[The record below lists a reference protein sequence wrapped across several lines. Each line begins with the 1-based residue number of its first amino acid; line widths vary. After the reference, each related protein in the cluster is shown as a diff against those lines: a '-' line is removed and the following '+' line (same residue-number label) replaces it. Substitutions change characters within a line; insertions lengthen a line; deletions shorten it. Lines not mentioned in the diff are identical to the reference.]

1 MIDLTVESAAGSA
14 SGYTKITVT
23 PELTEGNS
31 YKYKVAGNPTIPEAG
46 ATCTTGYTA
55 WDGTSEIQAATGQ
68 KIVVVEVDASNK
80 CVGAG
85 EAVVTSAE

>member
-1 MIDLTVESAAGSA
+1 MASAAGSEG
-14 SGYTKITVT
+14 GYTKITVT
-23 PELTEGNS
+23 PGLADGNS

-55 WDGTSEIQAATGQ
+55 WDGTSEIQAAAGQ

-85 EAVVTSAE
+85 EAVIVSAE

>member
-1 MIDLTVESAAGSA
+1 M
-14 SGYTKITVT
+14 T
-23 PELTEGNS
+23 PGLADGNS
-31 YKYKVAGNPTIPEAG
+31 SKYKVAGTPPIPEAG

-55 WDGTSEIQAATGQ
+55 WDGTSEIQAAAGQ

-85 EAVVTSAE
+85 EAVIVSAE